1 MSHSQILVVEDDL
14 GLREALVDTLLMAGY
29 QCDEVDSGEA
39 ALVALGKKTYDM
51 VVSDIQMG
59 GMNGLETYRKILRLY
74 PGQKA
79 IITSGYSK
87 TEHVTEAM
95 QLGAGQYIR
104 KPYLFED
111 IARAVKTELL

>member
-39 ALVALGKKTYDM
+39 ALVALGKKSYDM

-59 GMNGLETYRKILRLY
+59 GMNGL
-74 PGQKA
+74 A
-79 IITSGYSK
+79 
-87 TEHVTEAM
+87 
-95 QLGAGQYIR
+95 
-104 KPYLFED
+104 
-111 IARAVKTELL
+111 LLHTLNKNTPICRYC